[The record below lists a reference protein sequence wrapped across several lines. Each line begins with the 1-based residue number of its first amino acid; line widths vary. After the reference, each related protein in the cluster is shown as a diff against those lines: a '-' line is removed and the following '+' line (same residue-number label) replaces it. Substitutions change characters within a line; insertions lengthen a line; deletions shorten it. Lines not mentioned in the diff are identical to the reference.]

1 MLSRWLA
8 TLLLTAWMPCTTALA
23 AMPPDFRAS
32 YELTR
37 GSMKIGNS
45 SVELSISRNGSYTY
59 RSRSTPVRW
68 VAWFLKDKLSETS
81 KGRITAHGIR
91 PDRYTYQRT
100 GGTTERE
107 AKLVFDWN
115 ELTVENNVE
124 DSQWKMNIPAG
135 TLDKLVS
142 HLGMMYEL
150 DNGET
155 DIRFN
160 VADGGKLKEFRF
172 KVIGEET
179 IEVPAGS
186 FRTVK
191 VSRLRDNSKRETVFW
206 CAPALHFLPVRIR
219 QREKD
224 DSEYQSDLEN
234 YSSSLGHPDGNP

>member
-1 MLSRWLA
+1 MLSKRLMS
-8 TLLLTAWMPCTTALA
+8 LLLTALLLGESAMA

-45 SVELSISRNGSYTY
+45 SIELSISRNGSYTY
-59 RSRSTPVRW
+59 KSRSWPVHW
-68 VAWFLKDKLSETS
+68 VAWFLKDKLNESS
-81 KGRITAHGIR
+81 KGKITEQGIR
-91 PDRYTYQRT
+91 PDRYSYQRT
-100 GGTTERE
+100 GGSTERE
-107 AKLVFDWN
+107 AKLFFDW
-115 ELTVENNVE
+115 EDMTVENNVE
-124 DSQWKMNIPAG
+124 DSRWKMDIPAG

-155 DIRFN
+155 DIKFN

-172 KVIGEET
+172 RVVGEET

-191 VSRLRDNSKRETVFW
+191 VSRLRDNSKRETFFW

-224 DSEYQSDLEN
+224 DSEYQSDLES
-234 YSSSLGHPDGNP
+234 YSSSPGKRDDVP